1 MFASLAFYF
10 RAAAAA
16 LIRFDC
22 GLSCLNFHSLI
33 AIYVP
38 PLPATYMNGPPV
50 QHRLRFALVIACLLS
65 LTTFAELAV
74 AQPKVAA
81 LQKIQSVEGI
91 DEYRLPNGLQVLLV
105 PDTSKPTTT
114 VNLTYRVGSRHENY
128 GETGM
133 AHLLEH
139 MLFKGTPKHPKVWA
153 EFEKRGLAANGSTSN
168 DRTNYTASF
177 SANPDNLNW
186 YVGWLADAM
195 VNSYIARKDLDTEM
209 TVVRNE
215 MESGENNPERTLYK
229 KTLAV
234 MFDWHNYGKD
244 TIGARADVENVDIPR
259 LQAFYRQYYQP
270 DNAVLIVAGS
280 FDSAALL
287 ASITKSFGVIKK
299 PTRKLPNFYTLE
311 PAQDGERS
319 VNLRRSGGVPELFA
333 GYHVPPAAH
342 PDYAAMEVLSIVM
355 GDSPSGRLHKRMTEK
370 QLATNVF
377 AFSQGMNEPGFV
389 IFGAQ
394 LENAASLD
402 ASRTALLDTLE
413 SVARDPITADEL
425 KRARI
430 KWLKS
435 WEQGFTDP
443 EAVGIALSESIAQGD
458 WRLFFLLR
466 DRVRDVALVDVQRVA
481 VQRLLPDNR
490 TLGTYL
496 PTDKPQR
503 APAPEKVDVSA
514 QLKAFKPQVAQAGV
528 EAFDATPAVIDQRT
542 QKFSVGGVRA
552 AVLPKGSRGGAV
564 QATLVLHFG
573 NAENL
578 FGTADVADMTAALLD
593 KGTRSMNRQQL
604 QDRLDELKTEMS
616 IGASPG
622 RVSVS
627 LLSRKEHLAAAIE
640 LVGDVLRNPTFP
652 VETLLEVKRQTL
664 SSIEQQRKEPEAVA
678 SMALAQWSNTYPPGD
693 VRHSRSFDETIQGVS
708 AVSLEAVRAFHGRY
722 YGAARGEFAAVG
734 DMDVAAVKQA
744 LQTALGD
751 WSTGEAFTRIAN
763 PLSADKPTRFM
774 LSTPDKQNA
783 TMMVRQG
790 IALTDNDADYAA
802 LSMANYLLGGGGNSR
817 LWKRIREAEGL
828 SYDVRSG
835 ISWNSLEPHSDW
847 EASAIFAPQ
856 NQAKVEAAFKEEVAK
871 ALKDGFTTQELSEG
885 QLGLLNFRRLS
896 RAQDATLARALA
908 NNLYLE
914 RSFAKAAQVDAALAA
929 LTVPQVNA
937 ALKKYIRPDGFAT
950 AFAGEFKAPTSDPVK
965 KP

>member
-1 MFASLAFYF
+1 MPTRL
-10 RAAAAA
+10 RLA
-16 LIRFDC
+16 LITA
-22 GLSCLNFHSLI
+22 S
-33 AIYVP
+33 
-38 PLPATYMNGPPV
+38 
-50 QHRLRFALVIACLLS
+50 LLS
-65 LTTFAELAV
+65 LAPLTELAV
-74 AQPKVAA
+74 AQPNAPAPTKV
-81 LQKIQSVEGI
+81 QSVEGI

-114 VNLTYRVGSRHENY
+114 VNLTYRVGSRQENY

-153 EFEKRGLAANGSTSN
+153 EFEKRGLAANGSTN
-168 DRTNYTASF
+168 TDRTNYTASF
-177 SANPDNLNW
+177 SANVDNLNW

-195 VNSYIARKDLDTEM
+195 VNSFIARKDLDTEM

-270 DNAVLIVAGS
+270 DNATLIVSGS

-287 ASITKSFGVIKK
+287 SSISKSFGVIKK

-342 PDYAAMEVLSIVM
+342 PDYAAVEVLSIVM
-355 GDSPSGRLHKRMTEK
+355 GDSPSGRLHKRLTEQ

-377 AFSQGMNEPGFV
+377 ALSQGMNEPGFT

-394 LENAASLD
+394 LENASRLD
-402 ASRTALLDTLE
+402 ASRAALLDTLE

-425 KRARI
+425 KRARL

-466 DRVRDVALVDVQRVA
+466 DRVRDIALADVQRVA

-503 APAPEKVDVSA
+503 PPTPEKVDVTA
-514 QLKAFKPQVAQAGV
+514 QLKAFKPQAAQASV
-528 EAFDATPAVIDQRT
+528 EAFDATPSVIDQRT
-542 QKFSVGGVRA
+542 QKFSVGSAGQIKA
-552 AVLPKGSRGGAV
+552 ALLPKGSRGGAV

-573 NAENL
+573 NAEAL
-578 FGTADVADMTAALLD
+578 FGTVDVADMTAALLD
-593 KGTRSMNRQQL
+593 KGTRSLSRQQL
-604 QDRLDELKTEMS
+604 QDRLDELKTEMGIS
-616 IGASPG
+616 ASPG

-627 LLSRKEHLAAAIE
+627 LLSRKEHLAAAIA

-652 VETLLEVKRQTL
+652 AETLLEVKRQTL
-664 SSIEQQRKEPEAVA
+664 SAIEQQRKEPEAVA
-678 SMALAQWSNTYPPGD
+678 SVALAQWSNSVPPGD
-693 VRHSRSFDETIQGVS
+693 VRHARSFDDVVLGVN
-708 AVSLEAVRAFHGRY
+708 AVTLQAVRDFHSRH

-751 WSTGEAFTRIAN
+751 WSTGSAFTRIAKAVS
-763 PLSADKPTRFM
+763 PDKPTRFM
-774 LSTPDKQNA
+774 LATPDKQNA
-783 TMMVRQG
+783 TMVVRQN
-790 IALTDNDADYAA
+790 IALNDNDADFAA

-828 SYDVRSG
+828 SYDVRSS
-835 ISWNSLEPHSDW
+835 ISWSSLDASSDW

-856 NQAKVEAAFKEEVAK
+856 NQAKVEAAFKDEVAK
-871 ALKDGFTTQELSEG
+871 ALKDGFTAQELSEG
-885 QLGLLNFRRLS
+885 QRGLLNFRRLS
-896 RAQDATLARALA
+896 RAQDATLARSLA
-908 NNLYLE
+908 NNLYLD
-914 RSFAKAAQVDAALAA
+914 RSFAKAAQVDLALSG
-929 LTVPQVNA
+929 LTLPQVNA
-937 ALKKYIRPDGFAT
+937 ALKKYIKPDAFAT
-950 AFAGEFKAPTSDPVK
+950 AFAGEFAAESKAAAASSVK
-965 KP
+965 SP

>member
-1 MFASLAFYF
+1 M
-10 RAAAAA
+10 
-16 LIRFDC
+16 
-22 GLSCLNFHSLI
+22 
-33 AIYVP
+33 P
-38 PLPATYMNGPPV
+38 T
-50 QHRLRFALVIACLLS
+50 RLRFALITACLLCLFS
-65 LTTFAELAV
+65 FTELAV
-74 AQPKVAA
+74 AQPKVTA
-81 LQKIQSVEGI
+81 LQRIQSVEGI

-105 PDTSKPTTT
+105 PDSSKPTTT
-114 VNLTYRVGSRHENY
+114 VNLTYRVGSRQENY

-153 EFEKRGLAANGSTSN
+153 EFEKRGLAANGSTN
-168 DRTNYTASF
+168 ADRTNYTASF
-177 SANPDNLNW
+177 SVNADNLNW

-195 VNSYIARKDLDTEM
+195 VNSFIARKDLDTEM

-270 DNAVLIVAGS
+270 DNATLIVSGS
-280 FDSAALL
+280 FDTTALL
-287 ASITKSFGVIKK
+287 SAISKSFGVIKK
-299 PTRKLPNFYTLE
+299 PARKLPNFYTLE

-333 GYHVPPAAH
+333 GYHIPPAAH
-342 PDYAAMEVLSIVM
+342 PDYAAVEVLSIVM

-394 LENAASLD
+394 LENADSLD
-402 ASRTALLDTLE
+402 ASRAALLDTLE
-413 SVARDPITADEL
+413 SVARDPISADEL

-443 EAVGIALSESIAQGD
+443 ETVGLALSESIAQGD
-458 WRLFFLLR
+458 WRLFFLQR
-466 DRVRDVALVDVQRVA
+466 DRVRDVALADVQRVA

-496 PTDKPQR
+496 PTEKPQR
-503 APAPEKVDVSA
+503 APAPEKVDVQA
-514 QLKAFKPQVAQAGV
+514 QLKAFKPQAAQASV
-528 EAFDATPAVIDQRT
+528 EAFDATPTVIDQRT
-542 QKFSVGGVRA
+542 QKFNVGGAGNIKA

-564 QATLVLHFG
+564 NATLVLRFG

-578 FGTADVADMTAALLD
+578 FGTSDVADMTAALLD
-593 KGTRSMNRQQL
+593 KGTRSLNRQQI

-616 IGASPG
+616 ISASPG

-627 LLSRKEHLAAAIE
+627 LLSRKEHLAAAIA

-652 VETLLEVKRQTL
+652 AETLLEVKRQTL
-664 SSIEQQRKEPEAVA
+664 SAIEQQRKEPEAVA
-678 SMALAQWSNTYPPGD
+678 SMALAQWGNSYPPGD
-693 VRHSRSFDETIQGVS
+693 VRHARSFDDTVLGVN
-708 AVSLEAVRAFHGRY
+708 ALTLEAVRAFHRRF

-744 LQTALGD
+744 LQSALGD
-751 WSTGEAFTRIAN
+751 WLVGEPFTRIAN
-763 PLSADKPTRFM
+763 PLKADKPTRVM

-783 TMMVRQG
+783 YMVVRQG
-790 IALTDNDADYAA
+790 IALTDVDADYAA

-817 LWKRIREAEGL
+817 LWKRIREGEGL

-835 ISWNSLEPHSDW
+835 IGWNSLEANSDW

-856 NQAKVEAAFKEEVAK
+856 NQAKVEAAFKEEVAR
-871 ALKDGFTTQELSEG
+871 ALKDGFTAQELSEG
-885 QLGLLNFRRLS
+885 QRGLLNFRRLS

-908 NNLYLE
+908 SNLYLD
-914 RSFAKAAQVDAALAA
+914 RSFAKAAQVDAALGA
-929 LTVPQVNA
+929 LTLQQVNA
-937 ALKKYIRPDGFAT
+937 ALKKYIKPDAFAS
-950 AFAGEFKAPTSDPVK
+950 AFAGEFGKDVKSPGADAVK

>member
-1 MFASLAFYF
+1 M
-10 RAAAAA
+10 
-16 LIRFDC
+16 
-22 GLSCLNFHSLI
+22 
-33 AIYVP
+33 P
-38 PLPATYMNGPPV
+38 T
-50 QHRLRFALVIACLLS
+50 RLRFALITACLLCLFS
-65 LTTFAELAV
+65 FTELAV
-74 AQPKVAA
+74 AQPKVTA
-81 LQKIQSVEGI
+81 LQRIQSVEGI

-105 PDTSKPTTT
+105 PDSSKPTTT
-114 VNLTYRVGSRHENY
+114 VNLTYRVGSRQENY

-153 EFEKRGLAANGSTSN
+153 EFEKRGLAANGSTN
-168 DRTNYTASF
+168 ADRTNYTASF
-177 SANPDNLNW
+177 SVNADNLNW

-195 VNSYIARKDLDTEM
+195 VNSFIARKDLDTEM

-270 DNAVLIVAGS
+270 DNATLIVSGS
-280 FDSAALL
+280 FDTTALL
-287 ASITKSFGVIKK
+287 SAISKSFGVIKK
-299 PTRKLPNFYTLE
+299 PARKLPNFYTLE

-333 GYHVPPAAH
+333 GYHIPPAAH
-342 PDYAAMEVLSIVM
+342 PDYAAVEVLSIVM

-394 LENAASLD
+394 LENANSLD
-402 ASRTALLDTLE
+402 ASRAALLDTLE
-413 SVARDPITADEL
+413 SVARDPISADEL

-443 EAVGIALSESIAQGD
+443 ETVGIALSESIAQGD

-466 DRVRDVALVDVQRVA
+466 DRVRDVALADVQRVA

-503 APAPEKVDVSA
+503 APTPEKVDVQA
-514 QLKAFKPQVAQAGV
+514 QLKAFQPQAAQASV

-542 QKFSVGGVRA
+542 QKFNVGGAGNIKA

-564 QATLVLHFG
+564 NATLVLRFG
-573 NAENL
+573 NAETL
-578 FGTADVADMTAALLD
+578 FGTTDVADFTAALLD
-593 KGTRSMNRQQL
+593 KGTRNLNRQQI

-616 IGASPG
+616 IGSSPG
-622 RVSVS
+622 RLSVS
-627 LLSRKEHLAAAIE
+627 LLSRKEHLAAAIA

-652 VETLLEVKRQTL
+652 AETLLEVKRQTL
-664 SSIEQQRKEPEAVA
+664 SAIEQQRKEPEAVA

-693 VRHSRSFDETIQGVS
+693 VRHSRNFDDMVLGVN
-708 AVSLEAVRAFHGRY
+708 AVNLEAVRAFHSRF

-751 WSTGEAFTRIAN
+751 WAAGMPFTRIAN
-763 PLSADKPTRFM
+763 PLKADKPTRVM
-774 LSTPDKQNA
+774 LPTPDKQNA
-783 TMMVRQG
+783 YMVVRQG
-790 IALTDNDADYAA
+790 IALTDNDVDYAA

-817 LWKRIREAEGL
+817 LWKRIREGEGL

-835 ISWNSLEPHSDW
+835 ISWNSPEANSDW

-856 NQAKVEAAFKEEVAK
+856 NQAKVEAAFKEEVAR
-871 ALKDGFTTQELSEG
+871 ALKDGFTAQELSEG
-885 QLGLLNFRRLS
+885 QRGLLNFRRLS
-896 RAQDATLARALA
+896 RAQDATLARALVS
-908 NNLYLE
+908 NLYFD

-929 LTVPQVNA
+929 LTLPQVNT
-937 ALKKYIRPDGFAT
+937 ALKKYIKPDAFAS
-950 AFAGEFKAPTSDPVK
+950 AFAGEFGKDVKSPGADAVK

>member
-1 MFASLAFYF
+1 MTQ
-10 RAAAAA
+10 R
-16 LIRFDC
+16 I
-22 GLSCLNFHSLI
+22 
-33 AIYVP
+33 
-38 PLPATYMNGPPV
+38 
-50 QHRLRFALVIACLLS
+50 RFALVTACLLGLVV
-65 LTTFAELAV
+65 LTDLSV
-74 AQPKVAA
+74 AQSKLAPLTKT
-81 LQKIQSVEGI
+81 QSVEGI
-91 DEYRLPNGLQVLLV
+91 DEYRLPNGLQILLV

-114 VNLTYRVGSRHENY
+114 VNLTYRVGSRQENY

-139 MLFKGTPKHPKVWA
+139 MLFKGTPKHPKVWS
-153 EFEKRGLAANGSTSN
+153 EFEKRGLAANGSTN
-168 DRTNYTASF
+168 ADRTNYTASF
-177 SANPDNLNW
+177 SANANNLNW

-270 DNAVLIVAGS
+270 DNATLIVAGS
-280 FDSAALL
+280 FDTAALL
-287 ASITKSFGVIKK
+287 TSISKSFGVIKK

-311 PAQDGERS
+311 PTQDGERS

-342 PDYAAMEVLSIVM
+342 PDYAAVELLGIIM
-355 GDSPSGRLHKRMTEK
+355 GDSPSGRLHRRLTEK

-377 AFSQGMNEPGFV
+377 AFSQGMNEPGFA

-394 LENAASLD
+394 LENASGLE
-402 ASRTALLDTLE
+402 ASRAALLDTLE

-435 WEQGFTDP
+435 WEQGFSDP
-443 EAVGIALSESIAQGD
+443 ESVGIALSESIAQGD
-458 WRLFFLLR
+458 WRLFFMLR
-466 DRVRDVALVDVQRVA
+466 DRVRDTALADVQRVA

-503 APAPEKVDVSA
+503 APTPEKVDVTE
-514 QLKAFKPQVAQAGV
+514 QLKSFKPQVAQAGV

-542 QKFSVGGVRA
+542 QKFTVGGAANIRA

-564 QATLVLHFG
+564 QATLVLRFG

-578 FGTADVADMTAALLD
+578 FGTADVADITAALLD
-593 KGTRSMNRQQL
+593 KGTRSLNRQQL

-627 LLSRKEHLAAAIE
+627 LLSRKEHLAAAIA
-640 LVGDVLRNPTFP
+640 LMGDVLRNPTFP
-652 VETLLEVKRQTL
+652 AETLLEVKRQTL
-664 SSIEQQRKEPEAVA
+664 SAIEQQRKEPEAVA

-693 VRHSRSFDETIQGVS
+693 VRHSRTFDETVQGVNS
-708 AVSLEAVRAFHGRY
+708 VTLEAVRAFHSRY

-744 LQTALGD
+744 LQSALGD
-751 WSTGEAFTRIAN
+751 WSAGSAFTRIAN
-763 PLSADKPTRFM
+763 PLNADKPTRFM
-774 LSTPDKQNA
+774 LPTPDKQNA
-783 TMMVRQG
+783 YMVVRQG
-790 IALTDNDADYAA
+790 IALTDNDTDYAA
-802 LSMANYLLGGGGNSR
+802 LNMANYLLGGGGNSR

-835 ISWNSLEPHSDW
+835 ISWNSLEANSSW

-871 ALKDGFTTQELSEG
+871 ALKNGFTAQELSEG
-885 QLGLLNFRRLS
+885 QRGLLNFRRLS

-908 NNLYLE
+908 SNLYLD

-929 LTVPQVNA
+929 LTLPQVNA
-937 ALKKYIRPDGFAT
+937 ALKNYIKPESFAT
-950 AFAGEFKAPTSDPVK
+950 AFAGEFKPAVSDATSNAVLNANTVK